1 MTADFR
7 LPTASKWQA
16 PRAVAD
22 GGGGTIIATAEVS
35 ASPERVFVALDY

>member
-7 LPTASKWQA
+7 LSTASKWQA

-22 GGGGTIIATAEVS
+22 GGGGTIMNLRDKEQS
-35 ASPERVFVALDY
+35 WQR